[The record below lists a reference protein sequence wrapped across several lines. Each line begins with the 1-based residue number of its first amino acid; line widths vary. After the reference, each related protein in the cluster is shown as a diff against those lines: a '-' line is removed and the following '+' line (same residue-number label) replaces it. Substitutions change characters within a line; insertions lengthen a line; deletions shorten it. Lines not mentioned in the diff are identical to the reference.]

1 MKNTITT
8 KFHIGNKT
16 VTLPI
21 VFEWFHEP
29 NYGADADGNRGISTW
44 FLDDAFYEIPDNSDE
59 GVVLSEE
66 DKRILT
72 GMIEGAIDN
81 TNPGEELYE

>member
-1 MKNTITT
+1 MKNTVTT
-8 KFHIGNKT
+8 KFHLGNKT
-16 VTLPI
+16 ITIPI
-21 VFEWFHEP
+21 EFEWFHEP

-44 FLDDAFYEIPDNSDE
+44 FLDDAFYEIPEKTDE
-59 GVVLSEE
+59 GLILTDE

-81 TNPGEELYE
+81 SEPLGDLYE